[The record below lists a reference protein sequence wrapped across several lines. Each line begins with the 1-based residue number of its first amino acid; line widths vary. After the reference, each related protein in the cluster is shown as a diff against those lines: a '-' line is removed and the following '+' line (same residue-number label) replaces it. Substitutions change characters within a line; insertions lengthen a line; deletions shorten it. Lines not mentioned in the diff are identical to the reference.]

1 MAELYL
7 AHVGESFPGIVS
19 GVERYGV
26 FVRLDESSAEGLL
39 PVRAMGEEWF
49 DYDEGRMTL
58 SGESSGRVWRLG
70 QRVDVTVVGCT
81 PSRGHIDFALAG
93 AGRS

>member
-1 MAELYL
+1 
-7 AHVGESFPGIVS
+7 
-19 GVERYGV
+19 
-26 FVRLDESSAEGLL
+26 
-39 PVRAMGEEWF
+39 MGEEWF